1 MRLSALLHKN
11 ANAVSIY
18 TLRTFS
24 ETEKRFTTHTSTL
37 GHSRTTLNMISLV
50 LQMDGAILVVE
61 LQLTDQSHKLE
72 HILFFHVRWVL
83 NTFVFM

>member
-1 MRLSALLHKN
+1 
-11 ANAVSIY
+11 
-18 TLRTFS
+18 
-24 ETEKRFTTHTSTL
+24 
-37 GHSRTTLNMISLV
+37 MISLV